1 MTDHSLEAK
10 AMTEAIRLARQALH
24 TTRENPRV
32 GAVLIADGK
41 ILAAGWHQAPGHPHA
56 EINALQALP
65 DLALAK
71 GATCVVT
78 LEPCNHQGRTGPCT
92 RALIDAGVARVVMAM
107 EDPNPQVRGQGR
119 QALLDAGIDVEVGL
133 LADQAAQ
140 LNPGFIRRMTVGL
153 PWITL
158 KSAASLDGKTAMAD
172 GESQWITGPESR
184 ADVQLERARAGAI
197 VTGIG
202 TLLADNPRLT
212 VRYADIGLDPAPL
225 PENQHQ
231 PIRVVVDSRA
241 RLPEQ
246 TVLTD
251 CPGAVLWVTAVPVA
265 AHALLESGRVTH
277 WCLPDPTGKVDLR
290 EMCLRLAELG
300 INEVFVEAGEHLA
313 GGFIEA
319 GLVDR
324 GLLYLAP
331 KLLGRGARSL
341 YDIAPPDLAAAPQV
355 VITEI
360 RQSGDDLRLE
370 WQLKRD

>member
-1 MTDHSLEAK
+1 MTDLPLESR
-10 AMTEAIRLARQALH
+10 AMAEAIRLARQAFH

-32 GAVLIADGK
+32 GAVLLANGK

-65 DLALAK
+65 DLALAR

-78 LEPCNHQGRTGPCT
+78 LEPCNHHGRTGPCT
-92 RALIDAGVARVVMAM
+92 KALIEAGVARVVMAM
-107 EDPNPQVRGQGR
+107 EDPNPEVCGRGR

-133 LADQAAQ
+133 MADQAAQ

-184 ADVQLERARAGAI
+184 ADVQAERARAGAI

-212 VRYADIGLDPAPL
+212 VRYTDIGLDPAPL
-225 PENQHQ
+225 SQDQQ

-241 RLPEQ
+241 RLPAQ

-251 CPGAVLWVTAVPVA
+251 CPGPVLWVTATPVA
-265 AHALLESGRVTH
+265 THPLLDVGRVTH
-277 WCLPDPTGKVDLR
+277 WCLPDPTGKVDLKTL
-290 EMCLRLAELG
+290 CLRLAEWG
-300 INEVFVEAGEHLA
+300 VNEVFVEAGEHLA
-313 GGFIEA
+313 GGFIDA

-341 YDIAPPDLAAAPQV
+341 YDVAPADLAAAPQV

-360 RQSGDDLRLE
+360 RQIGDDLRLE